1 MEKDRQDCK
10 DVDAGRTDTF
20 GFPHA
25 SNDKLAPRSLSTD
38 LHDEQHRHQYI

>member
-1 MEKDRQDCK
+1 MKKDRQDCK
-10 DVDAGRTDTF
+10 DVDRGRTDTF

-25 SNDKLAPRSLSTD
+25 SNDKLPPRSLSTD